1 MSASDLLLN
10 NFIASDSSQVRDRID
25 FSLDELSLLNICKH
39 DFPLEN
45 IIDSLLLDKHA
56 ITVQLMMLVRKIAP
70 EIAKDDNYMSFPSF
84 DELLNSSKSLLSM
97 KQYVAQ
103 ILSTKEDRY
112 LFCIGNKY
120 FYEVIL
126 PYIIRDPSLA
136 DKISVRNCDEEP
148 LCEYI
153 IQGSET
159 ALKVSILKY
168 IDFNNTRPHW
178 LKDFINNKK
187 WSDEVKNYVM
197 GTLTTKSLDRLNN
210 YKYPNWAYRA
220 PD

>member
-1 MSASDLLLN
+1 MSVSDILSN
-10 NFIASDSSQVRDRID
+10 NFIASDSLQVKDMIDKKID
-25 FSLDELSLLNICKH
+25 FSLDELSLLNMCKH

-56 ITVQLMMLVRKIAP
+56 TAIQLMMLVRKIAP
-70 EIAKDDNYMSFPSF
+70 EIVKDT
-84 DELLNSSKSLLSM
+84 LLNSSKSLLSM

-103 ILSTKEDRY
+103 ILSTKEDSY
-112 LFCIGNKY
+112 LFYIGNNY

-126 PYIIRDPSLA
+126 PYIVKDPSLA
-136 DKISVRNCDEEP
+136 DKIHVSNCSEEP

-168 IDFNNTRPHW
+168 IDFNNTRPYW
-178 LKDFINNKK
+178 LKTFINNKN

-197 GTLTTKSLDRLNN
+197 GTLTTKSLDRFNN
-210 YKYPNWAYRA
+210 YECPKWAYRA
-220 PD
+220 HD